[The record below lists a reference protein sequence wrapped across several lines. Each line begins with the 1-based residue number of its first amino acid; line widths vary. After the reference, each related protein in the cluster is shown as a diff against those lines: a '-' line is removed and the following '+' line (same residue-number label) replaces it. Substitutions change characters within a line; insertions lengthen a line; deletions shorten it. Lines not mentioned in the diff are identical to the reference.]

1 MWYAFYVAWARTDG
15 NDRLSWAARPLCP
28 LDLVVRSPRNAESFK
43 DWGFGFMSSVIDRS
57 SSRIK
62 PEKIEQAVIRFAGD
76 SGDGMQITGS
86 QFTNTVA
93 LYGNDI
99 ATFPDF
105 PAEIRA
111 PAGTLPGVSGYQ
123 LHFASSDVYTP
134 GDAVDVL
141 IAMNPAALK
150 VNIADLKPNGILI
163 VNSDSFGEN
172 DLRKAQLTANP
183 LEDHSLDKYR
193 LFSVELERLTRVS
206 LEHLGLDA
214 KSMDRCKN
222 FFALGMCYW
231 LYNRSTESTVRW
243 IEDKFKNKPLLVE
256 ANKLAMKAGYSY
268 CEATEAFQ
276 ISYEIPP
283 AQLAPGSYRNM
294 SGNQALALGFVT
306 ASQKS
311 GLRLFQGSYPIT
323 PASDI
328 LHELAQYK
336 DFGVMTFQAEDEIAA
351 VTSTIGAAYAGALG
365 LTTTSGPGM
374 ALKTEAIGLAIAVE
388 IPLVICDIQRGGPST
403 GLPTKTE
410 QADLLQALF
419 GRNSEAPVPVIAPA
433 TPSDCFWAAIEA
445 SRIAVK
451 YMVPVILLSDGYLAN
466 GAEPWRIPDLAEIP
480 EIPVQFATEPNSPGG
495 YLPYKRNPDTLAR
508 PWAVPGTPG
517 LEHRIGGLEK
527 QDVTGNINYE
537 PLNHENMVRIR
548 AAKVAAI
555 AQDIPEAVPSG
566 DPKGDLLIIAW
577 GSTHGA
583 ITAAV
588 NAQRAEG
595 RKIGHVHLRHLNPL
609 PSNLGDVIKRYKH
622 VLVPELNMGQLLWI
636 LRAKFLVDAVGL
648 NKIQGRPF
656 KQAEL
661 EQKIEEMLGV
671 D

>member
-1 MWYAFYVAWARTDG
+1 
-15 NDRLSWAARPLCP
+15 
-28 LDLVVRSPRNAESFK
+28 
-43 DWGFGFMSSVIDRS
+43 MSTLITLPPSKTKPEVIDS
-57 SSRIK
+57 
-62 PEKIEQAVIRFAGD
+62 AVIRFAGD

-99 ATFPDF
+99 RTFPDY

-111 PAGTLPGVSGYQ
+111 PAGTLPGVSGFQ
-123 LHFASSDVYTP
+123 LHFSSDDVSTP

-163 VNSDSFGEN
+163 VNSDSFTES
-172 DLRKAQLTANP
+172 DLRKAQMTVNP
-183 LEDHSLDKYR
+183 LEDHSLDKFR
-193 LFSVELERLTRVS
+193 L
-206 LEHLGLDA
+206 
-214 KSMDRCKN
+214 
-222 FFALGMCYW
+222 FALGMCYW
-231 LYNRSTESTVRW
+231 LYNRSMDSTVRW
-243 IEDKFKNKPLLVE
+243 IEDKFKGKPLLTE

-283 AQLAPGSYRNM
+283 AQLTPGLYRNL
-294 SGNQALALGFVT
+294 SGNQALALGLVT

-328 LHELAQYK
+328 LHELSQYK

-351 VTSTIGAAYAGALG
+351 ITSAIGAAYAGALAI
-365 LTTTSGPGM
+365 TTTSGPGM
-374 ALKTEAIGLAIAVE
+374 ALKTEALGLAVAVE

-410 QADLLQALF
+410 QADLMQALF
-419 GRNSEAPVPVIAPA
+419 GRNSEAPIPVIAA
-433 TPSDCFWAAIEA
+433 STPPDCFWVAIETC
-445 SRIAVK
+445 RIAIK
-451 YMVPVILLSDGYLAN
+451 YMVPVIVLSDGYLAN
-466 GAEPWRIPDLAEIP
+466 GAEPWRIPKAEEIP
-480 EIPVQFATEPNSPGG
+480 EIPVHFANDPTT
-495 YLPYKRNPDTLAR
+495 YKPYKRDPQTLAR

-527 QDVTGNINYE
+527 QDGTGNINYE

-555 AQDIPEAVPSG
+555 AQEIPDAVPDG
-566 DPKGDLLIIAW
+566 DQEGDLLIVAW
-577 GSTHGA
+577 GSTAGS

-588 NAQRAEG
+588 KTQRALG
-595 RKIGHVHLRHLNPL
+595 QKIGHLQLRYLNPL
-609 PSNLGDVIKRYKH
+609 PANLGEVLKRFRR
-622 VLVPELNMGQLLWI
+622 VLVPELNMGQLLWV
-636 LRAKFLVDAVGL
+636 LRAKYLVDAVGL

-661 EQKIEEMLGV
+661 EQKIEEMLGQESFA
-671 D
+671 

>member
-1 MWYAFYVAWARTDG
+1 MSTLTETP
-15 NDRLSWAARPLCP
+15 LS
-28 LDLVVRSPRNAESFK
+28 K
-43 DWGFGFMSSVIDRS
+43 H
-57 SSRIK
+57 K
-62 PEKIEQAVIRFAGD
+62 PEKIDQAVIRFAGD

-123 LHFASSDVYTP
+123 LHFSSTDVYTP

-150 VNIADLKPNGILI
+150 VNVADLKANGILI
-163 VNSDSFGEN
+163 VNSDSFKET
-172 DLRKAQLTANP
+172 DLRKAQMTVNP
-183 LEDHSLDKYR
+183 LEDHSLDKFR
-193 LFSVELERLTRVS
+193 LFPVELERLTRVA

-231 LYNRSTESTVRW
+231 LYNRSMDSTVRW
-243 IEDKFKNKPLLVE
+243 IEAKFKNKPLLVE

-283 AQLAPGSYRNM
+283 AQLAPGVYRNL
-294 SGNQALALGFVT
+294 SGNQALALGFIT

-328 LHELAQYK
+328 LHELSQYK

-351 VTSTIGAAYAGALG
+351 ITSAIGAAYAGALAI
-365 LTTTSGPGM
+365 TTTSGPGM
-374 ALKTEAIGLAIAVE
+374 ALKTEALGLAVAVE

-419 GRNSEAPVPVIAPA
+419 GRNSEAPIPIVAAA
-433 TPSDCFWAAIEA
+433 TPSDCFWAALEA
-445 SRIAVK
+445 SRLAVK
-451 YMVPVILLSDGYLAN
+451 YMVPVIVLSDGYLAN
-466 GAEPWRIPDLAEIP
+466 GAEPWRIPDADDIP
-480 EIPVQFATEPNSPGG
+480 EIPVHFAKEVNSPNG

-517 LEHRIGGLEK
+517 LEHRVGGLEK
-527 QDVTGNINYE
+527 QDVSGNINYE
-537 PLNHENMVRIR
+537 PLNHEKMVRIR

-555 AQDIPEAVPSG
+555 VQDIPDVVPVG
-566 DPKGDLLIIAW
+566 DPEGDLLIVAW

-595 RKIGHVHLRHLNPL
+595 HKIGHVHLRHLNPL
-609 PSNLGDVIKRYKH
+609 PSNLGDVLLRYKQ
-622 VLVPELNMGQLLWI
+622 VLVPELNMGQLLWV
-636 LRAKFLVDAVGL
+636 LRAKYLVDAVGL

-661 EQKIEEMLGV
+661 EQKIKEMLGV
-671 D
+671 

>member
-1 MWYAFYVAWARTDG
+1 
-15 NDRLSWAARPLCP
+15 
-28 LDLVVRSPRNAESFK
+28 
-43 DWGFGFMSSVIDRS
+43 
-57 SSRIK
+57 
-62 PEKIEQAVIRFAGD
+62 
-76 SGDGMQITGS
+76 
-86 QFTNTVA
+86 
-93 LYGNDI
+93 
-99 ATFPDF
+99 
-105 PAEIRA
+105 
-111 PAGTLPGVSGYQ
+111 VSGYQ
-123 LHFASSDVYTP
+123 LHFSSNDVFTP

-150 VNIADLKPNGILI
+150 VNVADLKANGILI
-163 VNSDSFGEN
+163 VNSDSFKET
-172 DLRKAQLTANP
+172 DLRKAQMTSNP
-183 LEDHSLDKYR
+183 LEDHTLDKFR
-193 LFSVELERLTRVS
+193 LFSVELERLTRVA

-231 LYNRSTESTVRW
+231 LYNRTMDSTVRW

-283 AQLAPGSYRNM
+283 AQLAPGVYRNL
-294 SGNQALALGFVT
+294 SGNQALALGFIT

-328 LHELAQYK
+328 LHELSQYK

-351 VTSTIGAAYAGALG
+351 ITSSIGAAYAGALAI
-365 LTTTSGPGM
+365 TTTSGPGM
-374 ALKTEAIGLAIAVE
+374 ALKTEAMGLAVAVE

-419 GRNSEAPVPVIAPA
+419 GRNSEAPIPIVAAA
-433 TPSDCFWAAIEA
+433 TPSDCFWAALEA
-445 SRIAVK
+445 CRIAVK

-466 GAEPWRIPDLAEIP
+466 GAEPWRIPDAADIP
-480 EIPVQFATEPNSPGG
+480 AFPVKFATEPNSGTT
-495 YLPYKRNPDTLAR
+495 YLPYKRNPETLAR

-527 QDVTGNINYE
+527 QDVSGNINYE
-537 PLNHENMVRIR
+537 PLNHEKMVRIR
-548 AAKVAAI
+548 AAKVEAV
-555 AQDIPEAVPSG
+555 AQDIPDIEPIG
-566 DPKGDLLIIAW
+566 DAQGDLLIIAW

-588 NAQRAEG
+588 KAQRAEG
-595 RKIGHVHLRHLNPL
+595 RSIGHIHLRHLNPL
-609 PSNLGDVIKRYKH
+609 PSNLGEVIKRFKR
-622 VLVPELNMGQLLWI
+622 VLVPELNMGQLLWV
-636 LRAKFLVDAVGL
+636 LRAKYLVDAVGL

-656 KQAEL
+656 KQSEL
-661 EQKIEEMLGV
+661 EQKIEEML
-671 D
+671 DA

>member
-1 MWYAFYVAWARTDG
+1 MSTVIATPPSKNKRE
-15 NDRLSWAARPLCP
+15 L
-28 LDLVVRSPRNAESFK
+28 LD
-43 DWGFGFMSSVIDRS
+43 
-57 SSRIK
+57 
-62 PEKIEQAVIRFAGD
+62 QAVIRFAGD

-123 LHFASSDVYTP
+123 LHFSSSDVSTP

-150 VNIADLKPNGILI
+150 VNVADLKANGILI
-163 VNSDSFGEN
+163 VNSDSFQET
-172 DLRKAQLTANP
+172 DLRKAQMTSNP

-193 LFSVELERLTRVS
+193 LFAVELERLTRAA

-231 LYNRSTESTVRW
+231 LYNRSMDSTVRW

-283 AQLAPGSYRNM
+283 AQLTPGMYRNL

-328 LHELAQYK
+328 LHELSQYK

-351 VTSTIGAAYAGALG
+351 ITSAIGAAYAGALAI
-365 LTTTSGPGM
+365 TTTSGPGM
-374 ALKTEAIGLAIAVE
+374 ALKTEALGLAVAVE

-419 GRNSEAPVPVIAPA
+419 GRNSEAPIPIVAPA
-433 TPSDCFWAAIEA
+433 TPSDCFWAALEA

-451 YMVPVILLSDGYLAN
+451 YMVPVIILSDGYLAN
-466 GAEPWRIPDLAEIP
+466 GAEPWRIPEAADIP
-480 EIPVQFATEPNSPGG
+480 EIPVHFAKEVNSPTG
-495 YLPYKRNPDTLAR
+495 YLPYKRDPQTLAR

-537 PLNHENMVRIR
+537 PLNHEHMVRIR
-548 AAKVAAI
+548 AAKVAAV
-555 AQDIPEAVPSG
+555 AQDIPDVVPAG
-566 DPKGDLLIIAW
+566 DAQGELLIVAW

-588 NAQRAEG
+588 KAQRAEG

-609 PSNLGDVIKRYKH
+609 PSNLGDVIKRYRQ
-622 VLVPELNMGQLLWI
+622 VLVPELNMGQLLWV
-636 LRAKFLVDAVGL
+636 LRAKYLVDAIGL

-661 EQKIEEMLGV
+661 EQKIEEILGV
-671 D
+671 

>member
-1 MWYAFYVAWARTDG
+1 MSTVTDV
-15 NDRLSWAARPLCP
+15 PLP
-28 LDLVVRSPRNAESFK
+28 KAKPE
-43 DWGFGFMSSVIDRS
+43 VIDR
-57 SSRIK
+57 
-62 PEKIEQAVIRFAGD
+62 AVIRFAGD

-99 ATFPDF
+99 ATFPDY

-111 PAGTLPGVSGYQ
+111 PAGTLPGVSGFQ
-123 LHFASSDVYTP
+123 LHFSSDDINTP
-134 GDAVDVL
+134 GDAIDVL
-141 IAMNPAALK
+141 IAMNPAALR
-150 VNIADLKPNGILI
+150 VNLADLKANGILI
-163 VNSDSFGEN
+163 VNSDSFTEN
-172 DLRKAQLTANP
+172 DLRKAQMTANP
-183 LEDHSLDKYR
+183 LEDHSLDKFR
-193 LFSVELERLTRVS
+193 LFPVELERLTRRA

-231 LYNRSTESTVRW
+231 LYNRSMESTTRW
-243 IEDKFKNKPLLVE
+243 ISDKFVKKPLLVE
-256 ANKLAMKAGYSY
+256 ANTLAMKAGYSY

-283 AQLAPGSYRNM
+283 ANLSPGLYRSM

-311 GLRLFQGSYPIT
+311 GLTLFQGSYPIT

-328 LHELAQYK
+328 LHELSQYK

-351 VTSTIGAAYAGALG
+351 ITSSIGAAYAGALA

-374 ALKTEAIGLAIAVE
+374 SLKTEALGLAVAIE
-388 IPLVICDIQRGGPST
+388 IPLVIVNVQRGGPST

-410 QADLLQALF
+410 QADLLQAMF
-419 GRNSEAPVPVIAPA
+419 GRNSEAPIPIIAPA
-433 TPSDCFWAAIEA
+433 TPGDCFWMALEA
-445 SRIAVK
+445 CRIAIK

-466 GAEPWRIPDLAEIP
+466 GAEPWRVPDAEEIPD
-480 EIPVQFATEPNSPGG
+480 IPVQFAKDPTDFK
-495 YLPYKRNPDTLAR
+495 PYRRNPDTLAR
-508 PWAVPGTPG
+508 PWAIPGTPG

-527 QDVTGNINYE
+527 QDVSGNINYE

-548 AAKVAAI
+548 AAKVAGI
-555 AQDIPEAVPSG
+555 VQDIPDAIAAG
-566 DPKGDLLIIAW
+566 DQEGDLLIVAW
-577 GSTHGA
+577 GSTHGS

-588 NAQRAEG
+588 KSQRAQG
-595 RKIGHVHLRHLNPL
+595 RRIGHLHLRYLNPL
-609 PSNLGDVIKRYKH
+609 PANLAQIFKRYKKI
-622 VLVPELNMGQLLWI
+622 LVPELNMGQLLWL
-636 LRAKFLVDAVGL
+636 LRAKYLVDAVGL

-661 EQKIEEMLGV
+661 EQKIEEILCV
-671 D
+671 